1 MKKILKK
8 ILPEEL
14 LLSYHYFLALLAA
27 LFYRFPSRKIVVIG
41 ITGTKGKT
49 SAANFIWSALQAG
62 GFKTGMISTAN
73 IRIGQ
78 KEKLNSFHMTMP
90 GRFALQKII
99 REMVDSGCTH
109 CVIETT
115 SEGLKQFRHVGIHYD
130 IAVFMNLF
138 PEHLSSHGG
147 SFDKYRQ
154 TKGRMFKAL
163 SGRNKTINGKKVS
176 KIILANLDSPDAN
189 FFLGFS
195 ADEKITFGT
204 VEQADYIARDIMSNK
219 NGVSFRVE
227 ESFFELGL
235 SGDFNAINALPAVA
249 ISRLFGV
256 SDEKIQLG
264 LKDLII
270 PGRMEIIDEGQD
282 FNVMVD
288 YAHEK
293 ESMSRVLETARDIF
307 ASETR
312 VIVLLGAEG
321 GGRDKLKR
329 SQMGEIAG
337 LKADYVVIS
346 NVDPYDDNPR
356 EILEEIA
363 TAVEKQGKIRDKD
376 MFVIED
382 RKEGIRQALSL
393 ARKNDMVVLTGKGA
407 EQSMIV
413 GNDCIPWDD
422 REVVRREIQNL
433 ISR

>member
-8 ILPEEL
+8 VLPEEL
-14 LLSYHYFLALLAA
+14 LLFYHYFLALLAA
-27 LFYRFPSRKIVVIG
+27 FFYRFPSRKIVVIG

-49 SAANFIWSALQAG
+49 SAANFIWSTLQAG

-73 IRIGQ
+73 IRIGE

-90 GRFALQKII
+90 GRFALQKIL

-115 SEGLKQFRHVGIHYD
+115 SEGLKQFRHIGIHYD

-147 SFDKYRQ
+147 SFEKYRQ
-154 TKGRMFKAL
+154 AKGRMFKAL
-163 SGRNKTINGKKVS
+163 SGRNKVINGKKVP

-189 FFLGFS
+189 FFLNFS

-204 VEQADYIARDIMSNK
+204 VNQADFVARDVKSDK
-219 NGVSFRVE
+219 TGAYFRVAD
-227 ESFFELGL
+227 SFFELSL
-235 SGDFNAINALPAVA
+235 PGDFNATNALPAII

-256 SDEKIQLG
+256 SDESIQSG
-264 LKDLII
+264 LKNLIV

-282 FNVMVD
+282 FTVMVD

-293 ESMSRVLETARDIF
+293 ESMSRALEAARKIF
-307 ASETR
+307 ASETN

-321 GGRDKLKR
+321 GGRDKPKR

-337 LKADYVVIS
+337 LKADCVVVS
-346 NVDPYDDNPR
+346 NVDPYDDDPR

-363 TAVEKQGKIRDKD
+363 AAVEKQGKVRDRD
-376 MFVIED
+376 LFVVED
-382 RKEGIRQALSL
+382 RKKGIRQALSL
-393 ARKNDMVVLTGKGA
+393 ARKNDIVVLTGKGA
-407 EQSMIV
+407 EQSIIV
-413 GNDCIPWDD
+413 GNERIPWDD
-422 REVVRREIQNL
+422 RMVVRQEIQNL
-433 ISR
+433 LSR